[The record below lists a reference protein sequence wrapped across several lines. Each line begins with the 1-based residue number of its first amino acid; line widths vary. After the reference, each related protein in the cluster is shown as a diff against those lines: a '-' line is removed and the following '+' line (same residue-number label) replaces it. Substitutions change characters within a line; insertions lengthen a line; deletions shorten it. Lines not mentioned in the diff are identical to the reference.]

1 MSRIAATVLLQ
12 FTQLLLVLAIAP
24 AVTGLVRKVKARLL
38 ARRGPPLLQPYRDLA
53 KLMRKETLTAE
64 NASWLFR
71 GAPAVSLALIWLV
84 AGLIPSFTID
94 LPLALAADLLV
105 IIGLLATMRFVQALA
120 AMDIG
125 TSFGGIGASREMMFA
140 SLAEPATL
148 MVVYTMSVFVHS
160 SSLPAM
166 ASFMLEND
174 VGLRV
179 SFALALLALVMVAI
193 AENARIPI
201 DNPATH
207 LELTMVH
214 EAMLLEYSGPQLA
227 LMEAA
232 AMLKLVAYLS
242 LIAAIFAPWGLA
254 PPDAGAGAIAIG
266 LVSYVGKLGLGA
278 VALGVF
284 EVSIAKMRV
293 FRVAEF
299 LGGALLLGLLGT
311 IFLYVSQNL

>member
-1 MSRIAATVLLQ
+1 MTRLATGILLQLLQ
-12 FTQLLLVLAIAP
+12 FALVVAIAP

-38 ARRGPPLLQPYRDLA
+38 SRRGPPLLQPYRDIA
-53 KLMRKETLTAE
+53 KLLRKETLMAE
-64 NASWLFR
+64 NASWVYRL
-71 GAPAVSLALIWLV
+71 APGLVFAFIWLA
-84 AGLIPSFTID
+84 AGLIPTFTVD
-94 LPLALAADLLV
+94 LPLSLAADLIAIV
-105 IIGLLATMRFVQALA
+105 GLLAAMRFVQALA
-120 AMDIG
+120 AMDVG

-148 MVVYTMSVFVHS
+148 MVVYTLALFVHS

-166 ASFMLEND
+166 ASFMIENE

-193 AENARIPI
+193 AENARIPV

-214 EAMLLEYSGPQLA
+214 EAMILEYSGPQLA

-232 AMLKLVAYLS
+232 AMLKLVVYVS
-242 LIAAIFAPWGLA
+242 LIAALFLPFGMAL
-254 PPDAGAGAIAIG
+254 PDAGLPALALG
-266 LVSYVGKLGLGA
+266 LGTWVVKLGVGA

-299 LGGALLLGLLGT
+299 LGGALLLGSLAT

>member
-1 MSRIAATVLLQ
+1 
-12 FTQLLLVLAIAP
+12 
-24 AVTGLVRKVKARLL
+24 
-38 ARRGPPLLQPYRDLA
+38 
-53 KLMRKETLTAE
+53 
-64 NASWLFR
+64 
-71 GAPAVSLALIWLV
+71 
-84 AGLIPSFTID
+84 
-94 LPLALAADLLV
+94 
-105 IIGLLATMRFVQALA
+105 
-120 AMDIG
+120 
-125 TSFGGIGASREMMFA
+125 
-140 SLAEPATL
+140 
-148 MVVYTMSVFVHS
+148 MSVFVHS

-214 EAMLLEYSGPQLA
+214 EAMVLEYSGPHLA

-254 PPDAGAGAIAIG
+254 PPAAGAGAIALG
-266 LVSYVGKLGLGA
+266 LATYVGKLAFGA
-278 VALGVF
+278 IALGVF